1 MLLLSVVAC
10 DKYLDKDPDS
20 RVTVDSADKVQKLLV
35 SAYPTSTPAVVAE
48 FSSDNIDDIGATNAK
63 TLSFI
68 EELVYWHWLHLYHLY
83 YQRKI

>member
-35 SAYPTSTPAVVAE
+35 SAYPTSTPAVVTE
-48 FSSDNIDDIGATNAK
+48 FSSIYRRYRCNQCQDTFFYRRACLLA
-63 TLSFI
+63 
-68 EELVYWHWLHLYHLY
+68 
-83 YQRKI
+83 